1 MFASIHSSKLKYGF
15 VTFVR
20 PCDAYTAIDDSPKNS
35 AIRHYD
41 ISFGGR
47 RAFCR
52 EKYFD
57 LGGFSI
63 TLLHSI
69 FDSIQSKTNHNAYI
83 FPTDNS
89 GHGFREE
96 KISPQKAQMSMDN
109 DDSFDVLLRKVKE
122 KIQEKK

>member
-1 MFASIHSSKLKYGF
+1 M
-15 VTFVR
+15 R

-35 AIRHYD
+35 AICHYD

-57 LGGFSI
+57 LGELVNNFAPFN
-63 TLLHSI
+63 
-69 FDSIQSKTNHNAYI
+69 FDSIQSKTHNAWI

-89 GHGFREE
+89 GHGFRED
-96 KISPQKAQMSMDN
+96 KISPQKAQMSIDN